1 MQTHCSW
8 TIFTKRKPS
17 VECDLDVCDPARVTY
32 EVIPVYDARLQIRA
46 VGYGQPLLLLH
57 GVPGDCETLAPV
69 ADLLAVTR
77 RATTVSLRYSGHGP
91 HGARPFGTQQQ
102 YEDLM
107 EIVETIGGPID
118 LAAWSYSAH
127 AALALAIERPDL
139 VRSLYLFEPGFPTF
153 VSEPDDLAR
162 IEEDTMSAFGPVFG
176 ALSAGDLETALR
188 HAIDGAVGQA
198 GWFDTQ
204 PEAIR
209 QIHQRNAGMLPLL
222 LRQTPVLEIDEA
234 DLGRI
239 RCPVTVAWGAETR
252 LCYRL
257 VSEAVAR
264 IVPGA
269 HASRLTGNHLL
280 PETAPETLS
289 SDIRAHLARAASE
302 VP

>member
-1 MQTHCSW
+1 MQTHYSW
-8 TIFTKRKPS
+8 TISTERKPA
-17 VECDLDVCDPARVTY
+17 VECNLDVYDPTQATY
-32 EVIPVYDARLQIRA
+32 GVIPVCGTHLEWRA

-69 ADLLAVTR
+69 ADLLAETG
-77 RATTVSLRYSGHGP
+77 RASTVSLRYSGHGP

-102 YEDLM
+102 YEDLI
-107 EIVETIGGPID
+107 ETVETIGGPID
-118 LAAWSYSAH
+118 LAAWSYSTH
-127 AALALAIERPDL
+127 AALALAIERPGQ

-176 ALSAGDLETALR
+176 ALSAGDLERALR
-188 HAIDGAVGQA
+188 HAIDGAAGQA

-209 QIHQRNAGMLPLL
+209 EIHRRNAGMLPLL
-222 LRQTPVLEIDEA
+222 LQQTPVLPINET

-239 RCPVTVAWGAETR
+239 RCPVTVAFGKNTR

-257 VSEAVAR
+257 VSEAAAR
-264 IVPGA
+264 IIPGA
-269 HASRLTGNHLL
+269 QASRLPGNHLL
-280 PETAPETLS
+280 PEMAPETLS
-289 SDIRAHLARAASE
+289 SNIRAHLARVASAA
-302 VP
+302 P